1 MKIFNMAP
9 AEALWS
15 LVRSLADRI
24 PVYKEVMDEDENS
37 VPESYLLLRTD
48 VGAGDSGSVYGDGT
62 AQLRQTECDIVLVS
76 KSKGANTNDI
86 HNQNKASVLEI
97 LRFLY
102 DNQNRAFGKESG
114 IPYRMFLKRKRGEC
128 AVVGT
133 WHI

>member
-86 HNQNKASVLEI
+86 HNQNKASVKAL
-97 LRFLY
+97 L
-102 DNQNRAFGKESG
+102 DESG
-114 IPYRMFLKRKRGEC
+114 VTYYGTNLGYDATLKSSRY
-128 AVVGT
+128 T
-133 WHI
+133 WSVRIIYG